1 MDLLQSQNSLVNV
14 GDLQNMRQSQ
24 VFLQLLHSA
33 THSLTFSQD
42 VVWERAAETV
52 SYSKTDFRWLFCSF
66 GPPASSNPKSRRTV
80 TLRHLP
86 QLSSPPVHVGAHSS
100 REHLVAPLAHLP
112 NQPILVTAEDS
123 IITPSKKR
131 PLADRGNRKDQSSCR
146 DKKPARIM
154 PEGIPQQH
162 QINRIMTE
170 GRPQQHQIKQW
181 LQHGLKGPAT
191 NLMIHANQHSGSN
204 STTNSVTIK
213 YSETCLQPQDFL
225 NRQTS
230 SYANQTEYSSQTLPF
245 AGISLPALQCSAKG
259 QNGIVVDIEAQHQK
273 QLQQGFPSGP
283 DEGTEAGVVPR
294 MQLEELSWVKR
305 FPPINCSAKMT
316 SRPPDSCGMKTGLPQ
331 GEIIGLLWQPS
342 GRNPTVD
349 ISLLRY
355 AVEEW
360 IMAQKIKTTC
370 LSITSEGLKK
380 AFTDLD
386 HHVRLEAIATCALR
400 AINGAKEDQDSV
412 HTEFDPVLQELQPL
426 LLSALDDDHVCVQTA
441 AAVCQYAMGLPSLRA
456 REILHSI
463 LHEGACADVWLAAQ
477 CLAAGGGA
485 SLPII
490 QVLLSRLFGSELQR
504 EQEQATTLLANIS
517 IKTTVVRTLLA
528 KELNCANWRNRVMA
542 CKTIGQLKGLVNKDL
557 VSKLTQ
563 LMWKDC
569 YSETRQAAAQALGA
583 LGRGRELQNELRVQL
598 EEGPSSVRVEAL
610 VLLAH
615 LQIMTARLLPS
626 FLGCL
631 RNDIVAVRKQACLTA
646 AALCRKDEVIVN
658 QLIELSQDDPAWGVK
673 VAAITALGKIGSL
686 TPLLQKILLQAIHCE
701 EEPEV
706 RIAACE
712 AIRILGVDLPELQHL
727 LQQRILLETHQQ
739 VLRHIE
745 SLMKSY
751 GFPIKGDEN
760 IILKI
765 KDQVQKLCSKHII
778 TGKVLLLEELHD
790 SQQQQR
796 CFLGQ
801 SGQPDSSPPAMTQLL
816 QARYRGQWLLHPM
829 KITVLS
835 TAFCA
840 KRFSVILTV
849 SL

>member
-191 NLMIHANQHSGSN
+191 NLMSEVLVSQADLSTDQDLLKEAPHINQSKTALPTHDRVPRFNLPSVHANQHSGSN

-283 DEGTEAGVVPR
+283 DEGTEAG
-294 MQLEELSWVKR
+294 E
-305 FPPINCSAKMT
+305 
-316 SRPPDSCGMKTGLPQ
+316 
-331 GEIIGLLWQPS
+331 
-342 GRNPTVD
+342 
-349 ISLLRY
+349 
-355 AVEEW
+355 
-360 IMAQKIKTTC
+360 TTC

-816 QARYRGQWLLHPM
+816 QARYRAIMHGPRTDCGRSSAHPV
-829 KITVLS
+829 T
-835 TAFCA
+835 
-840 KRFSVILTV
+840 
-849 SL
+849 